1 MNRRNLISPQL
12 NYRAITIAIL
22 LLAFTLRC
30 ARLDYQELRGDEAF
44 GYFFSLPALN
54 EIVEQTLD
62 LSEPHPVASYW
73 LQHLWLKVA
82 GHSEF
87 ALRFLGVWWSTLAVV
102 LLLPLGK
109 QLALPTATALT
120 GAALMAISP
129 YVIWHAQ
136 DARMYN
142 MSLALTLASTVLAV
156 LWWKASSRSTR
167 LWTVLGYLLV
177 TWLALQTHYFALY
190 VVVAQNVA
198 LGGWAI
204 AERAWRKLGQ
214 WWGIGVLL
222 LLLWLPWLW
231 AARRILFDYRGNGDS
246 PSLVDALVR
255 AHSAFGVGET
265 VAGAVQPWWATL
277 ALAALGLGL
286 IVLWQTRRASAW
298 FLLIYW
304 LTPLA
309 ATWLS
314 ALNRPIFNERYL
326 VAGVPP
332 VYLLMAAAA
341 SRYDSPDGRR
351 WRFWVG
357 RGVVVLVIAG
367 MLLGLNRLY
376 SDPQYSK
383 TRGWRELADTL
394 ERLSAGDDLA
404 HVRLAQNYPDPT
416 LWYYY
421 QGDVAHLVLPPAAR
435 DRIRTAEEVEQLVAE
450 GVARVLLVEQPVA
463 AWDPGGIAQEALRTG
478 YTLVG
483 TNRATRWPVSV
494 WVRPVADL
502 EPTKVVYEGGLQ
514 LVGAQVLPAVVP
526 PGGVVEVHL
535 RWQGDAETAGEQEA
549 VSLQLLNSAGELVAQ
564 TDRPLGM
571 ASVTTATAS
580 SYAILVPMHLAA
592 GEYQIALVVYD
603 PSRND
608 AARRL
613 TVAGAD
619 MHLLASIRVT
629 E

>member
-1 MNRRNLISPQL
+1 LNRRILDSSL
-12 NYRAITIAIL
+12 LTYRTITLAIL
-22 LLAFTLRC
+22 LLAFALRC
-30 ARLDYQELRGDEAF
+30 TRLDYQELRGDEAF

-54 EIVEQTLD
+54 EIVERTLD
-62 LSEPHPVASYW
+62 VREPHPVASYW
-73 LQHLWLKVA
+73 LQHLWLAVA

-87 ALRFLGVWWSTLAVV
+87 ALRFLGVWWSTLAVA
-102 LLLPLGK
+102 LLLPLAK
-109 QLALPTATALT
+109 QLALPTTTALT

-142 MSLALTLASTVLAV
+142 MSLALTLASTLLAI
-156 LWWKASSRSTR
+156 LWWKATSGSMR
-167 LWTVLGYLLV
+167 LWAALGYLLV

-198 LGGWAI
+198 LGGWATV
-204 AERAWRKLGQ
+204 EWAWRKLGQ
-214 WWGIGVLL
+214 WWGVGALL

-231 AARRILFDYRGNGDS
+231 AARQILFDYRGNGDS
-246 PSLVDALVR
+246 PALVDALVR
-255 AHSAFGVGET
+255 AHSAFGVGEM
-265 VAGAVQPWWATL
+265 VANAVQPWWATL

-286 IVLWQTRRASAW
+286 IVLWQTQRASAW

-314 ALNRPIFNERYL
+314 AQSRPIFNERYL
-326 VAGVPP
+326 VAAVPP
-332 VYLLMAAAA
+332 VYLLMAAAV
-341 SRYDSPDGRR
+341 SRYESADGRR
-351 WRFWVG
+351 WRFWMG
-357 RGVVVLVIAG
+357 RGVVVLVVAG

-376 SDPQYSK
+376 NDPRYSK
-383 TRGWRELADTL
+383 TRGWRELAATL
-394 ERLSAGDDLA
+394 ERLTAGDDPA

-421 QGDVAHLVLPPAAR
+421 QGDVQHLVLPPAAR

-463 AWDPGGIAQEALRTG
+463 AWDTGGIAQDALRAG

-483 TNRATRWPVSV
+483 TDRATRWPVFI
-494 WVRPVADL
+494 WVRPVAEL
-502 EPTKVVYEGGLQ
+502 EPVNIMYEGGLQ
-514 LVGAQVLPAVVP
+514 LVGAQVLPTEVP
-526 PGGVVEVHL
+526 LGGVVEVHL
-535 RWQGDAETAGEQEA
+535 RWQGGAETVGEQEA

-571 ASVTTATAS
+571 ASVTTTTAL
-580 SYAILVPMHLAA
+580 SYAILLPMHLVA

-619 MHLLASIRVT
+619 THLLASILVT